1 MVPIVCSLEPRQKH
15 VFGRIFLQAMA
26 FVTLL
31 FTSFGAL
38 GYACF
43 GADTVMPVTLNVH
56 ASAASGAALRLGYS
70 FAVVCTFPLQ
80 MMPIADMVEAA
91 LAAPPCL
98 LRRPSVGR
106 RLIARLGLIGLTC
119 TAAVYGASQFDH
131 FISLVGVLCSVPL
144 AFVLP
149 SLIYL
154 RLCARLGIGTA
165 HGKAAARLALI
176 VGPLAMLGGSA
187 SVALSWNDVH

>member
-1 MVPIVCSLEPRQKH
+1 MHLPLANDADRRHGGANPNFYPSPKPNPKPNPNPNPIPNQ
-15 VFGRIFLQAMA
+15 
-26 FVTLL
+26 
-31 FTSFGAL
+31 
-38 GYACF
+38 
-43 GADTVMPVTLNVH
+43 
-56 ASAASGAALRLGYS
+56 
-70 FAVVCTFPLQ
+70 
-80 MMPIADMVEAA
+80 VEAA

-154 RLCARLGIGTA
+154 CLCAELGIGTA
-165 HGKAAARLALI
+165 HGKVVRVRI
-176 VGPLAMLGGSA
+176 RVR
-187 SVALSWNDVH
+187 VRV

>member
-1 MVPIVCSLEPRQKH
+1 M
-15 VFGRIFLQAMA
+15 
-26 FVTLL
+26 
-31 FTSFGAL
+31 
-38 GYACF
+38 
-43 GADTVMPVTLNVH
+43 H

-119 TAAVYGASQFDH
+119 TAAVYGSSQFDH

-154 RLCARLGIGTA
+154 RLCAELGIGTA
-165 HGKAAARLALI
+165 HGKAAARLALL

-187 SVALSWNDVH
+187 SVALSWRDVH